1 MHPRSYFDSLWPMT
15 LSMPFLDRNNTRY
28 ESISSTGRDKDPEV
42 SVFPIR
48 SDPISYPIRIRLGG
62 PMYWGFPRR

>member
-1 MHPRSYFDSLWPMT
+1 
-15 LSMPFLDRNNTRY
+15 MPFLDRNNTKY

-48 SDPISYPIRIRLGG
+48 SDILFYPDPARRTNVLGFSSSITIIKFQ
-62 PMYWGFPRR
+62 WTV